1 MTDEKKLLQS
11 EEDIAGW
18 ARQLLDRALT
28 EIGQRGVFKT
38 AEVQARVVWMLP
50 GQIIIG
56 QAREPGKKGAFTW
69 VIAGDLPTDYLPS
82 TAAATSREAA
92 RHFAMQWQLTS
103 ARLEELLQKRQGG
116 SASGAEM
123 EAACKK
129 MATQA
134 EGLYELTA
142 SESFW
147 QKFSRQD

>member
-82 TAAATSREAA
+82 SAAATSREAA
-92 RHFAMQWQLTS
+92 RHFAMQWQLTA
-103 ARLEELLQKRQGG
+103 ARLEELLQKRQTG
-116 SASGAEM
+116 STSGAEM
-123 EAACKK
+123 EESCKK
-129 MATQA
+129 MAAQA
-134 EGLYELTA
+134 EALYELTG
-142 SESFW
+142 SDTFW
-147 QKFSRQD
+147 QQFSRPE